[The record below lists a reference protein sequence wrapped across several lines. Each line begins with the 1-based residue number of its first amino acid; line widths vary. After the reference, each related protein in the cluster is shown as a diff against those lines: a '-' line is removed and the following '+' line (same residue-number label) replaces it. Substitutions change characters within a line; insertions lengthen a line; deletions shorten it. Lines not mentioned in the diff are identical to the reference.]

1 MKTVLISIVLN
12 CVYQESSRRQLMSV
26 HKLDIEK
33 NIFLRFKRASFDFQ
47 SSCYSFEKAPMYSSF
62 KNETV
67 ALTGMPS
74 SGWN

>member
-1 MKTVLISIVLN
+1 
-12 CVYQESSRRQLMSV
+12 MSV

-33 NIFLRFKRASFDFQ
+33 NIFLRFKSASFDFQ